1 MPGRTI
7 ILRYMTAKSG
17 GDQEV
22 AGHRAGEREMGERE
36 PISVMFAHSPSL
48 TDGGSSA
55 YATPHAD
62 YCIVP
67 APNTAGGP

>member
-1 MPGRTI
+1 MIRRWLGTE
-7 ILRYMTAKSG
+7 L
-17 GDQEV
+17 
-22 AGHRAGEREMGERE
+22 EREMGERE